1 MENTRQN
8 RKNFRKSRYEARIE
22 MKVKLLR
29 QFPNAWVYEFK
40 NPLVRESA
48 IRPVRIIETGFNAVK
63 EFWGYYTDEED
74 VLKAEKIVDEAVA
87 GADKVIRKAM
97 ELGGGLAVVD
107 TFRLERMPLSQKEQF
122 IRNSR
127 NIVELLI
134 PTSDKVRPLYEAIV
148 YIDTFDL
155 PIKQNRSVEEVKSW
169 INAVKEF
176 YDLVNRKKEEMID
189 LIEAKIPLNK
199 LGRYKNIRYEIINR
213 QKAGANNESVDLQ
226 Q

>member
-1 MENTRQN
+1 METKAKNRSS
-8 RKNFRKSRYEARIE
+8 RKNRYEARIE

-48 IRPVRIIETGFNAVK
+48 IRPIRIIETGFNAVK
-63 EFWGYYTDEED
+63 EFWGYYTDEND
-74 VLKAEKIVDEAVA
+74 VLGAEKIVDEAVA
-87 GADKVIRKAM
+87 GADRVIRKAM
-97 ELGGGLAVVD
+97 ELGDGLAIVD
-107 TFRLERMPLSQKEQF
+107 TFRLEKMPLSQKEQF

-176 YDLVNRKKEEMID
+176 YDLVNSKKEEMID
-189 LIEAKIPLNK
+189 LIASKIPVNK

-213 QKAGANNESVDLQ
+213 QKGKNNESVDLQ

>member
-1 MENTRQN
+1 MDNTIQDI
-8 RKNFRKSRYEARIE
+8 KNFRKSKYEARIE

-48 IRPVRIIETGFNAVK
+48 IRPIRVIETGYNAVK
-63 EFWGYYTDEED
+63 EFWGYYTNEND

-87 GADKVIRKAM
+87 GANKVIRKAM
-97 ELGGGLAVVD
+97 ELGNGLAMVD
-107 TFRLERMPLSQKEQF
+107 IFRLERMPLSQKEQF

-155 PIKQNRSVEEVKSW
+155 PIKQNRNVEEVNSW
-169 INAVKEF
+169 INVVKEF

-189 LIEAKIPLNK
+189 LVASKIPVSK
-199 LGRYKNIRYEIINR
+199 IGRYKNIRYEIINR
-213 QKAGANNESVDLQ
+213 QKRAEANNKIQKKD
-226 Q
+226 